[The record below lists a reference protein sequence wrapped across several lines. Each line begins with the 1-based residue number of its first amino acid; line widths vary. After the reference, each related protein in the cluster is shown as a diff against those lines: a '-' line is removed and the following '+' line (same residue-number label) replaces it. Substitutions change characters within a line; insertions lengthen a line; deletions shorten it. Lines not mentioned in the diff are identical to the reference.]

1 MKKIIALITAIT
13 VIISILNISAYAT
26 SEPSAMT
33 HQEYYVAQSDLIE
46 KYCNGDITFTEWQER
61 QAAVNTEFL
70 EANKNLGDTAYAT
83 AVTISNQFSGTAQ
96 KISSTVEKWGDGA
109 RERIS
114 DWWNDVCGK
123 NNVPTENTQTS
134 TIDMHGY
141 GACIEY
147 IDSNI
152 NGHTLFRYCQYVILR
167 DSSYF
172 MKAPYVVYSY
182 SSSKHEYSF
191 SDVKT
196 NSVTF
201 NNSDYRSYIK
211 FYGDIRY
218 EDGTQAPTDDEFEYG
233 TIKKFDEMPERDLED
248 LINAFDEVIE
258 QNNPDLSSIEGLLSA
273 IYARMGTLDSDNDN
287 DLLASINANIL
298 ALLEADKDKD
308 DKEDNTNEELV
319 KTLLEIRDSLKNG
332 TLGTSPEA
340 HGHEI
345 SGTVYNVIPLDKE
358 WLDNMLHKRT
368 NLKVNYQGSVY
379 YLEDCGCLKLGDK
392 YYTPNMN
399 YDEYSADYYDIDDLP
414 SFTFDSGY
422 DFSNNADSEIQTYSM
437 VRGGLP
443 PVDDF
448 LESGNSVIQP
458 LIDKAVDEMSK
469 AFIIGVPY
477 DDIKK
482 SISTFQSI
490 VFNRREPKDVI
501 ISIKGQ
507 QVVILSAEFNS
518 YLTGGSS
525 SGSTSGNNFNYGDL
539 LNGGNFHYPDNP
551 YTPLSDD
558 NDIMLLSEDTPVT
571 STPVLA
577 TYVKIART
585 FSTILIGFTWAL
597 NMRKK
602 IVAMI

>member
-1 MKKIIALITAIT
+1 
-13 VIISILNISAYAT
+13 
-26 SEPSAMT
+26 MT
-33 HQEYYVAQSDLIE
+33 HQEYYAAQSDLIE

-61 QAAVNTEFL
+61 QTAVNTEFL
-70 EANKNLGDTAYAT
+70 EANKNLGDTAYAS
-83 AVTISNQFSGTAQ
+83 AVTISNQFSGVAQ
-96 KISSTVEKWGDGA
+96 KIGSAVQKWGDGA

-114 DWWNDVCGK
+114 DWWNGVT
-123 NNVPTENTQTS
+123 NNVPTETTQTPTTDLMGNGAFMYRADLEGWAYGCDYIVLDLS
-134 TIDMHGY
+134 RGSDDVRVAKFRQSGNVAGY
-141 GACIEY
+141 LYVDGKWKLLSGNSSGNFASGY
-147 IDSNI
+147 KLVGDTLIDSSGN
-152 NGHTLFRYCQYVILR
+152 VIKLCG
-167 DSSYF
+167 
-172 MKAPYVVYSY
+172 
-182 SSSKHEYSF
+182 
-191 SDVKT
+191 DVRT
-196 NSVTF
+196 IEGEPF
-201 NNSDYRSYIK
+201 
-211 FYGDIRY
+211 
-218 EDGTQAPTDDEFEYG
+218 PTDDEFEYG

-258 QNNPDLSSIEGLLSA
+258 QNNPDLSSIEGLLRA

-298 ALLEADKDKD
+298 ALLEADKDND

-602 IVAMI
+602 L